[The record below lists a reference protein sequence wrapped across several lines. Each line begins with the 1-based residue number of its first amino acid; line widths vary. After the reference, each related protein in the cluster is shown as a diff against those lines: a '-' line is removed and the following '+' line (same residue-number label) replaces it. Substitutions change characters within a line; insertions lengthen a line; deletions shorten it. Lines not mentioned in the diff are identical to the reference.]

1 MKTLFDTSN
10 SFQVVVFK
18 NHIEPDKSN
27 WDCGE
32 DVYKYVG
39 EGSASLWQNIEVT
52 PSDYQDRS
60 DETCNG

>member
-1 MKTLFDTSN
+1 MQSLFNTSS

-18 NHIEPDKSN
+18 NHIEPDMHH

-39 EGSASLWQNIEVT
+39 DGNSTLWQNIEVL
-52 PSDYQDRS
+52 PEDYQDRGS
-60 DETCNG
+60 ET